1 MPRRFGSES
10 VPSALLQNLRHN
22 KVLHERVIV
31 LSLLT
36 EDTGRAIRRIKA
48 LYRSQAIACAGK
60 KCLGKRHRAEWME
73 RLSDGDLRVIARVT
87 GAASHDL
94 GYEWP

>member
-1 MPRRFGSES
+1 MR
-10 VPSALLQNLRHN
+10 
-22 KVLHERVIV
+22 LHYEELCSQPQETLERVARFIGV
-31 LSLLT
+31 EPIPVSDHLQPSEHHVIGNSMRLS
-36 EDTGRAIRRIKA
+36 GVGAIRED
-48 LYRSQAIACAGK
+48 RS
-60 KCLGKRHRAEWME
+60 WME